1 MRTLARKKGRWKKN
15 EIAGFSNVK
24 LTKKPMY
31 FLFTNQTNTDKKSVY
46 AT

>member
-24 LTKKPMY
+24 LTKKLM
-31 FLFTNQTNTDKKSVY
+31 
-46 AT
+46 